1 MFTLFIVGSYHCGD
15 GRAIKQELDRVVI
28 ETLGGQGHEV
38 GVLGGDVGQG
48 VLIHSLS
55 GGGQGWA
62 GQEEGLNSTFMG
74 LGSVPT
80 RG

>member
-1 MFTLFIVGSYHCGD
+1 MFTLCIVGSYHCRY
-15 GRAIKQELDRVVI
+15 GRAIKEELDRVVI

-62 GQEEGLNSTFMG
+62 GQKEGLNCTFMG
-74 LGSVPT
+74 LSSVPT